1 MPRAKRTDR
10 AEARRRYRASL
21 GEQPEDEA
29 AEPAAPASAVR
40 AASPRPASA
49 GERPSLGN
57 AFRASFRPINLGE
70 DLRYLPKLLIDR
82 SVWLPILLTVAA
94 GAAFAITSGS
104 SWLVN
109 LVATYFVAPPALG
122 SVFLGG
128 FLAPRASYLVGLIV
142 GLVSAVVA
150 TVIILTSPASLMTGQ
165 PLGTTPTP
173 TPVASIAASPSASAG
188 PAASGSPVASP
199 APSASASVAPGA
211 SASAAPEASPTP
223 SSTPTTNPSSLQ
235 DQIVYAF
242 VTSPPFGMF
251 FAAAAAWYRRFL
263 RLSRPIPPRSQ
274 QGRRGDGRTR
284 TRR

>member
-1 MPRAKRTDR
+1 VPRAKRTDR

-21 GEQPEDEA
+21 GEQPVDEA
-29 AEPAAPASAVR
+29 DEPTAPPPAGRAPA
-40 AASPRPASA
+40 PRPPSA
-49 GERPSLGN
+49 GERPGLGY
-57 AFRASFRPINLGE
+57 AFRASFRPVNLGE
-70 DLRYLPKLLIDR
+70 DLRFLPKLLIDR

-94 GAAFAITSGS
+94 GAAFAVTDGS
-104 SWLVN
+104 NWLVN

-122 SVFLGG
+122 SVFIGG

-142 GLVSAVVA
+142 GFVSAVVA
-150 TVIILTSPASLMTGQ
+150 SVIILTSSTSLMTGQ

-173 TPVASIAASPSASAG
+173 TPAASITAS
-188 PAASGSPVASP
+188 
-199 APSASASVAPGA
+199 A
-211 SASAAPEASPTP
+211 SASAAPAASGTPVASPTP
-223 SSTPTTNPSSLQ
+223 SSSPTPTPNPSSIQ

-263 RLSRPIPPRSQ
+263 RLSRPTPPRSQ

>member
-21 GEQPEDEA
+21 GEQPADEA
-29 AEPAAPASAVR
+29 DEPSPPPSDVR
-40 AASPRPASA
+40 AAPPRPPSP
-49 GERPSLGN
+49 GERPGLGY
-57 AFRASFRPINLGE
+57 AFRASFRPVNLGE

-82 SVWLPILLTVAA
+82 SVWLPILLTIAA
-94 GAAFAITSGS
+94 GVAFAVTSGS
-104 SWLVN
+104 NWLVN

-122 SVFLGG
+122 SVFIGG

-142 GLVSAVVA
+142 GFVSAVVA
-150 TVIILTSPASLMTGQ
+150 SVIILTSSTSLMTGQ
-165 PLGTTPTP
+165 PIGTTPTP
-173 TPVASIAASPSASAG
+173 TPAASISASASAIAAAAASGSPAASAG
-188 PAASGSPVASP
+188 PAAS
-199 APSASASVAPGA
+199 ASAAPGA
-211 SASAAPEASPTP
+211 SPSPSPSPTP
-223 SSTPTTNPSSLQ
+223 NPSSIQ

-263 RLSRPIPPRSQ
+263 RLSRPSPPRAQ

>member
-1 MPRAKRTDR
+1 VPRAKRTDR

-21 GEQPEDEA
+21 DEQPADEA
-29 AEPAAPASAVR
+29 DEPSAPPSAARAAP
-40 AASPRPASA
+40 PRPPSA
-49 GERPSLGN
+49 GERPGLGY
-57 AFRASFRPINLGE
+57 AFRASFRPVNLGE

-82 SVWLPILLTVAA
+82 SVWLPILLTIAA
-94 GAAFAITSGS
+94 GVAFAVTSGS
-104 SWLVN
+104 NWLVN

-122 SVFLGG
+122 SVFIGG

-142 GLVSAVVA
+142 GFVSAVVA
-150 TVIILTSPASLMTGQ
+150 SAIILTSSTSLMTGQ

-173 TPVASIAASPSASAG
+173 TPGASIAASPSASAA
-188 PAASGSPVASP
+188 PAASASP
-199 APSASASVAPGA
+199 ATSPGP
-211 SASAAPEASPTP
+211 SASAAPTASPTP
-223 SSTPTTNPSSLQ
+223 SPTPSSVQ

-263 RLSRPIPPRSQ
+263 RLSRPTPPRSQ

>member
-21 GEQPEDEA
+21 GELPEDEA
-29 AEPAAPASAVR
+29 AEPSAEPSASRAAPA
-40 AASPRPASA
+40 RPPSA
-49 GERPSLGN
+49 GERPSLGY
-57 AFRASFRPINLGE
+57 AFRASFRPVHLGE

-82 SVWLPILLTVAA
+82 SVWLPILLTIAA
-94 GAAFAITSGS
+94 GVAFAVTSGS

-142 GLVSAVVA
+142 GFVSAIVA
-150 TVIILTSPASLMTGQ
+150 TVIIVTSQTSLMTGQ

-173 TPVASIAASPSASAG
+173 IPAASIAASPSASAAPG
-188 PAASGSPVASP
+188 ASGSPVASP
-199 APSASASVAPGA
+199 VPSA
-211 SASAAPEASPTP
+211 SASAAPGASPSPSPTP
-223 SSTPTTNPSSLQ
+223 TPAPNPSSLQ

-263 RLSRPIPPRSQ
+263 RLSRPTPPRSQQ

>member
-1 MPRAKRTDR
+1 VPRAKRTDR

-21 GEQPEDEA
+21 DEQPADEA
-29 AEPAAPASAVR
+29 DEPSAPPPAGRAAAP
-40 AASPRPASA
+40 RPPSA
-49 GERPSLGN
+49 GERPGLGY
-57 AFRASFRPINLGE
+57 AFRASFRPVNLGE

-82 SVWLPILLTVAA
+82 SVWLPILLTIAA
-94 GAAFAITSGS
+94 GVAFAVTNGS
-104 SWLVN
+104 NWLVN

-122 SVFLGG
+122 SVFIGG

-142 GLVSAVVA
+142 GFVSAVVA
-150 TVIILTSPASLMTGQ
+150 SVIILTSSTSLMTGQ

-173 TPVASIAASPSASAG
+173 TPAASISASVSATAAAAASGSPGASAG
-188 PAASGSPVASP
+188 PAASAST
-199 APSASASVAPGA
+199 APGA
-211 SASAAPEASPTP
+211 SPGPSPSPTP
-223 SSTPTTNPSSLQ
+223 NPSSIQ

-263 RLSRPIPPRSQ
+263 RLSRPTPPRSQ

>member
-21 GEQPEDEA
+21 GEQPADEA
-29 AEPAAPASAVR
+29 VEPSPPPSDVR
-40 AASPRPASA
+40 AAPPRPPSA
-49 GERPSLGN
+49 GERPGLGY
-57 AFRASFRPINLGE
+57 AFRASFRPVNLGE

-82 SVWLPILLTVAA
+82 SVWLPILLTIAA
-94 GAAFAITSGS
+94 GVAFAVTSGS
-104 SWLVN
+104 NWLVN

-122 SVFLGG
+122 SVFIGG

-142 GLVSAVVA
+142 GFVSAVVA
-150 TVIILTSPASLMTGQ
+150 SVIILTSSTSLMTGQ
-165 PLGTTPTP
+165 PIGTTPTP
-173 TPVASIAASPSASAG
+173 TPAASISASASAIAAAAASGSPAGSAG
-188 PAASGSPVASP
+188 PAAS
-199 APSASASVAPGA
+199 ASAAPGA
-211 SASAAPEASPTP
+211 SPSPSPSPTP
-223 SSTPTTNPSSLQ
+223 NPSSIQ

-263 RLSRPIPPRSQ
+263 RLSRPSPPRAQ

>member
-21 GEQPEDEA
+21 GEQPFDEA
-29 AEPAAPASAVR
+29 DETTAPPPAGRVPA
-40 AASPRPASA
+40 PRPPSA
-49 GERPSLGN
+49 GERPGLGY
-57 AFRASFRPINLGE
+57 AFRASFRPVNLGE

-82 SVWLPILLTVAA
+82 SVWLPILLTIAA
-94 GAAFAITSGS
+94 GVAFAVTNGS
-104 SWLVN
+104 NWLVN

-122 SVFLGG
+122 SVFIGG

-142 GLVSAVVA
+142 GFVSAVVA
-150 TVIILTSPASLMTGQ
+150 SVIILTSSTSLMTGQ

-173 TPVASIAASPSASAG
+173 TPAASISANVSATAAAAASGSPAASAG
-188 PAASGSPVASP
+188 PAT
-199 APSASASVAPGA
+199 
-211 SASAAPEASPTP
+211 SASAAPGASPSPSPAPTP
-223 SSTPTTNPSSLQ
+223 NPSSIQ

-263 RLSRPIPPRSQ
+263 RLSRPTPPRSQ

>member
-1 MPRAKRTDR
+1 VPRAKRTDR

-21 GEQPEDEA
+21 DEQPADEA
-29 AEPAAPASAVR
+29 DEPSAPPPAGR
-40 AASPRPASA
+40 AAVPRPPSA
-49 GERPSLGN
+49 GERPGLGY
-57 AFRASFRPINLGE
+57 AFRASFRPVNLGE

-82 SVWLPILLTVAA
+82 SVWLPILLTIAA
-94 GAAFAITSGS
+94 GVAFAVTNGS
-104 SWLVN
+104 NWLVN

-122 SVFLGG
+122 SVFIGG

-142 GLVSAVVA
+142 GFVSAVVA
-150 TVIILTSPASLMTGQ
+150 SVIILTSSTSLMTGQ

-173 TPVASIAASPSASAG
+173 TPAASISASVSATAAAAASGSPGASAG
-188 PAASGSPVASP
+188 PAASAST
-199 APSASASVAPGA
+199 APGA
-211 SASAAPEASPTP
+211 SPGPSPSPTP
-223 SSTPTTNPSSLQ
+223 NPSSIQ

-263 RLSRPIPPRSQ
+263 RLSRPTPPRSQ

>member
-21 GEQPEDEA
+21 GEQAEDEA
-29 AEPAAPASAVR
+29 AEPSAPASASR
-40 AASPRPASA
+40 AAPARPPST
-49 GERPSLGN
+49 GERPSLGY
-57 AFRASFRPINLGE
+57 AFRASFRPVNLGE
-70 DLRYLPKLLIDR
+70 DLRYLPKLLFDR
-82 SVWLPILLTVAA
+82 SVWLPILRTVGA
-94 GAAFAITSGS
+94 GVAFAVTSGS

-122 SVFLGG
+122 SVFIGG

-142 GLVSAVVA
+142 GFVSAVVA
-150 TVIILTSPASLMTGQ
+150 TVIILTSPTSLLTGQ

-173 TPVASIAASPSASAG
+173 TPAASIAASPSASAA

-199 APSASASVAPGA
+199 APST
-211 SASAAPEASPTP
+211 SASAAPGASPTP
-223 SSTPTTNPSSLQ
+223 SPTPTPSRSSLQ
-235 DQIVYAF
+235 DQIIYAF

-263 RLSRPIPPRSQ
+263 RLSRPTPPRSQ